1 MHVGHVEQA
10 ADEQEKKHKESEA
23 AAWRTHEQ
31 HAVDLS
37 DDEAKTLK
45 EVALDCNRALKDQDQ
60 KMEAFRNNYHS
71 QHPGDVQP
79 PPEYTQLWDE
89 RIQIISNH
97 ITHLNQALIPSRFH
111 TLNTHS
117 Q

>member
-45 EVALDCNRALKDQDQ
+45 EVALDCNRALKDQHQ
-60 KMEAFRNNYHS
+60 KMDAFRNNYHS
-71 QHPGDVQP
+71 QHPAYVHP
-79 PPEYTQLWDE
+79 PPENTPLSHE
-89 RIQIISNH
+89 TIQIISNH
-97 ITHLNQALIPSRFH
+97 INQLKQRRSDSSF
-111 TLNTHS
+111 
-117 Q
+117 